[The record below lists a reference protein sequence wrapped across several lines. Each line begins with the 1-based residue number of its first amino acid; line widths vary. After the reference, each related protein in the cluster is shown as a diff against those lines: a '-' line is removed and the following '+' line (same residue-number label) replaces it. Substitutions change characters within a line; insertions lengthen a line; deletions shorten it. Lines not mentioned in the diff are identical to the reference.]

1 MRIST
6 TLLLL
11 PALALAQDQ
20 KPMGFFG
27 MDFEPYFEKA
37 KSYLPASVKSPLSTG
52 AAQIVAKNVTPL
64 TKDNWASTLKPSA
77 SAKAGSGPENWMILI
92 SGGNKTC
99 FGKCEGIER
108 AWNESAAIL
117 AADPTTPNLGYIDCE
132 SQKILCSTW
141 LMGPAAVYYIQLP
154 IPAAD
159 QSKPQT
165 TIYTVR
171 LNTTTTTAQDI
182 VQIHTQKTYLK
193 SPTYEGYFHPFDG
206 LLARYNLNVAVGY
219 ILWAF
224 ALVPSWMFMILISFV
239 SRTVMS
245 RRVGNSA
252 ASRQAAGRP
261 LGGAPA
267 ANE

>member
-6 TLLLL
+6 ILLLL

-37 KSYLPASVKSPLSTG
+37 KSYLPASAKSPVSAS
-52 AAQIVAKNVTPL
+52 AAKIAAKNVTPL

-77 SAKAGSGPENWMILI
+77 SAQAGTGPENWMIFI
-92 SGGNKTC
+92 TGGNKTC
-99 FGKCEGIER
+99 FGRCEGVEH
-108 AWNESAAIL
+108 AWNESAAIF
-117 AADPTTPNLGYIDCE
+117 AAVPTSPKLGSIDCE
-132 SQKILCSTW
+132 SQAILCSTW
-141 LMGPAAVYYIQLP
+141 MMGPAAIYYIQLP

-165 TIYTVR
+165 TIYKVK
-171 LNTTTTTAQDI
+171 LNTTTTTTQDI
-182 VQIHTQKTYLK
+182 VQIHTQQTYLK

-206 LLARYNLNVAVGY
+206 VLAQYGLNVPVGY
-219 ILWAF
+219 VFWAF

-239 SRTVMS
+239 SRTIM
-245 RRVGNSA
+245 
-252 ASRQAAGRP
+252 
-261 LGGAPA
+261 
-267 ANE
+267 